1 MADEEKLQKYLRRA
15 TAELQQLR
23 GRLATEEA
31 RNREPIAIVGLGC
44 RFPGG
49 VRSPEDLWELMEAGA
64 DVVSP
69 LPTDRGW
76 QLAGAMPHLR
86 GGFLTDADQ
95 FDPEFFGMDDAEA
108 RALDP
113 QQRLLLLTCWEAFER
128 AGIDPLSAKE
138 SRTAV
143 YAGLQFGGYPL
154 LLGGPP
160 PEELKDYIGFGSS
173 SGAAAG
179 RVSYLMG
186 LVGGALAVDTQ
197 CTSSL
202 VAVHLAVKALRNG
215 EAGLALAGGAHVMS
229 LPGTLL
235 EFQRKGTTG
244 PSGRSQSFSS
254 SSDGVSLAEG
264 AGMLL
269 LERLSDARRN
279 GHPVL
284 AVIRGSA
291 INQDGTT
298 NGMNAPR
305 GQAQEQVIRQ
315 ALADGRVGA
324 DSVDVVEG
332 HGVGAV
338 LGDGVEAQSVIATYG
353 RAHSAENPV
362 LLGSVK
368 SNIGHTQSVG
378 GVAGIVKIIMAL
390 RHQRLPRTIHVERP
404 TPHADWSAGTVRL
417 ATEERPW
424 PRGERVRRAG
434 VTCLTLSGTNAHLV
448 LEEPPLDEPAEA
460 EETAPA
466 ARPIAWTLSAR
477 TAAALREQAAR
488 VRAACAGTDP
498 RDTAVALATSRSAF
512 RHRAVVLAPD
522 RDGLLAGL
530 DALAADTAA
539 GALPAGVSVH
549 RGTAAGSGRTALV
562 FADSGLEHPGA
573 SEELAAA
580 FAPFDAALTEVCA
593 ELDRALTETGE
604 AADPRPLREQLADPE
619 RRFASPRL
627 ARAGHFALTV
637 ALHRTVA
644 DFGVEPEYLT
654 GLGVGEVAAAHAAG
668 ALSLPDACAL
678 ALALPVAETDAHGSL
693 WLQAGE
699 AELAADPD
707 LAGPDGP
714 DGPLTV
720 TALDEPGGTVVSGAP
735 ERLAALAERWR
746 ARGRATGTPSS
757 ARTLPLVGAP
767 SAEAAARLSRVVAAL
782 DVREPSVPLV
792 SGLTGEV
799 LTVER
804 LRDEAYWAD
813 HARRPT
819 RLLDAGRRLRAEGV
833 TRFLELG
840 PDAAMTALL
849 RRGLAAFGTT
859 PGRPLLLVGAQPEH
873 PADTPDGG
881 AVHAL
886 LAAVG
891 TLHTA
896 GVAVR
901 WAPAFEGHRARP
913 VELPTYPFQNRR
925 CWLVPP
931 DRPVAAP
938 ARPPTPLLGR
948 PVELAEGSGQWF
960 DQTFAGRS

>member
-23 GRLATEEA
+23 GRLAAEEA
-31 RNREPIAIVGLGC
+31 RNHEPIAIVGLGC

-49 VRSPEDLWELMEAGA
+49 VRSPEDLWELLESGA
-64 DVVSP
+64 DVVTP

-86 GGFLTDADQ
+86 GGFLGDADR
-95 FDPEFFGMDDAEA
+95 FDPEFFGMDAAEA
-108 RALDP
+108 AALDP

-143 YAGLQFGGYPL
+143 YAGLQFAGYPL

-202 VAVHLAVKALRNG
+202 VAIHLAVKALRNG
-215 EAGLALAGGAHVMS
+215 EANLALAGGAHVMS

-235 EFQRKGTTG
+235 EFHRKGTTG
-244 PSGRSQSFSS
+244 PSGRSHSFSS
-254 SSDGVSLAEG
+254 SADGVSLSEG

-291 INQDGTT
+291 INQDGST
-298 NGMNAPR
+298 NGMFAPR

-338 LGDGVEAQSVIATYG
+338 LGDGVEARSVIATYG
-353 RAHSAENPV
+353 RAHSPENPV

-390 RHQRLPRTIHVERP
+390 RHQRLPRTIHVEQP

-434 VTCLTLSGTNAHLV
+434 VTCLTLSGTNTHIV
-448 LEEPPLDEPAEA
+448 LEEPPLDEPAER
-460 EETAPA
+460 EGSAPA
-466 ARPIAWTLSAR
+466 ARPIAWTVSAR
-477 TAAALREQAAR
+477 TAATLREQAAR

-498 RDTAVALATSRSAF
+498 LDTAVALATTRSDF

-522 RDGLLAGL
+522 RAGLLAGL
-530 DALAADTAA
+530 DAIAADTAD
-539 GALPAGVSVH
+539 GPLPAGVSVL
-549 RGTAAGSGRTALV
+549 RAAAAPSGRTALV
-562 FADSGLEHPGA
+562 FADSGLEHPGT

-580 FAPFDAALTEVCA
+580 FAPCEAALTEVCA
-593 ELDRALTETGE
+593 ELDRALAEAGE
-604 AADPRPLREQLADPE
+604 SVDPRPLREQLADPA

-627 ARAGHFALTV
+627 ARAGHFALAL

-644 DFGVEPEYLT
+644 EFGIEPEYLT

-678 ALALPVAETDAHGSL
+678 AVALPVPEATAADAAGL
-693 WLQAGE
+693 WVQATA
-699 AELAADPD
+699 AELAEDPGLADPD
-707 LAGPDGP
+707 GQDGP
-714 DGPLTV
+714 PAV
-720 TALDEPGGTVVSGAP
+720 TALDEPGGTVVSGPP
-735 ERLAALAERWR
+735 ELLEALAERWH
-746 ARGRATGTPSS
+746 ARGRATGTPPS
-757 ARTLPLVGAP
+757 ARTLPLVGGP
-767 SAEAAARLSRVVAAL
+767 SAEAAARLSRVVAGL
-782 DVREPSVPLV
+782 DFQEPSVPLV

-799 LTVER
+799 LTLER
-804 LRDEAYWAD
+804 LREDAYWAG

-840 PDAAMTALL
+840 PDSALTALL
-849 RRGLAAFGTT
+849 HRGLAAFGAA
-859 PGRPLLLVGAQPEH
+859 PGRPLLLVGAQPDR
-873 PADTPDGG
+873 PADGADGG
-881 AVHAL
+881 PGASHAL

-891 TLHTA
+891 ALHTA
-896 GVAVR
+896 GATVR
-901 WAPAFEGHRARP
+901 W
-913 VELPTYPFQNRR
+913 
-925 CWLVPP
+925 
-931 DRPVAAP
+931 
-938 ARPPTPLLGR
+938 TP
-948 PVELAEGSGQWF
+948 
-960 DQTFAGRS
+960 